1 MSNVTISSAQLT
13 NLGKDNVFT
22 TSANVGYD
30 CSASFT
36 ASQDEESEL
45 SRTLYSGGHLEYEW
59 TINSQS
65 FTGDSGTAYINSPAL
80 LAQAKNQISGSVTV
94 VCIETVTSFTRT
106 QTKPPPNP
114 EYSKWLD
121 TTTVTETGSD
131 SMSIDSISVYTRPG
145 TFTDYNFAADTTI
158 ESAAG
163 LTVGKVN
170 NWITHCNAFNN
181 WFNQPA
187 SSDNESNVGTTCS
200 AAAGDYITA
209 SWYNKCV
216 NAIADQSKRPA
227 TVTGG
232 PTGTIITPSVFKA
245 LGDAISTTDPAPE
258 PEE

>member
-1 MSNVTISSAQLT
+1 MSDVAINSAQLT

-45 SRTLYSGGHLEYEW
+45 SRTLYSDGYLEYEW
-59 TINSQS
+59 TINNQS
-65 FTGDSGTAYINSPAL
+65 FTGDSGTAFINNPAL
-80 LAQAKNQISGSVTV
+80 IAQAKNAISGSVTV
-94 VCIETVTSFTRT
+94 VCIETITSSTRT

-114 EYSKWLD
+114 EYSEWLD
-121 TTTVTETGSD
+121 TITVETTGSD
-131 SMSIDSISVYTRPG
+131 SISLNSISVYTRPG
-145 TFTDYNFAADTTI
+145 TFTDYTFAADTTI

-170 NWITHCNAFNN
+170 KWITHCNAFNN
-181 WFNQPA
+181 WFNQPS
-187 SSDNESNVGTTCS
+187 SSDDESNVGTTCS
-200 AAAGDYITA
+200 VSAGDYITA
-209 SWYNKCV
+209 SWYNKCA

-227 TVTGG
+227 AVTGG

-245 LGDAISTTDPAPE
+245 LGDAISMTDSAL
-258 PEE
+258 